1 MCRPGSDAVSLPRP
15 SGPGLPVRPHRS
27 LRDRLPGLAPGTAAE
42 RRVHADQHLRQLR
55 LRARPVTAL
64 RKRHRATGGGVASRG
79 RARSRGQAMVEFA
92 FIAPILF
99 VLVLGTIEAARLV
112 FYLELLNHAARE
124 GDGIRSG
131 SAHPVA
137 GSPFTSASEI
147 VM

>member
-1 MCRPGSDAVSLPRP
+1 M
-15 SGPGLPVRPHRS
+15 
-27 LRDRLPGLAPGTAAE
+27 
-42 RRVHADQHLRQLR
+42 
-55 LRARPVTAL
+55 TAL

-147 VM
+147 VMAGFEHVVPSPL